1 MAKFKNYTLDKI
13 VEDDFSLIAIHS
25 SCEGYYLA
33 FLLNTH
39 CQSSFVKSKNRKG
52 SKQQKDYPFES
63 YEWIDPINGIEIR
76 IISNKH
82 LIFQDENQ
90 KGSSLFDLPET
101 KELYL
106 VKDLKDVDYIIKI
119 NNGIETQL
127 LLEKMESIVQISYRY
142 LIDQSQFNLDLIK
155 TQINEQ

>member
-1 MAKFKNYTLDKI
+1 MAKFKNYTLDEI

-106 VKDLKDVDYIIKI
+106 MQGLKDVDYIIKI
-119 NNGIETQL
+119 DSGIEDQL
-127 LLEKMESIVQISYRY
+127 MIDRMESINQISCRY
-142 LIDQSQFNLDLIK
+142 CIDQSRFNIDLSLNL
-155 TQINEQ
+155 Q

>member
-1 MAKFKNYTLDKI
+1 MAKFKNYTLDEI

-33 FLLNTH
+33 FLLNSH
-39 CQSSFVKSKNRKG
+39 CKSSFVQSKNSKV
-52 SKQQKDYPFES
+52 SKQQMDYPFES

-90 KGSSLFDLPET
+90 KGSSLFDLPKT

-119 NNGIETQL
+119 NSGIEAQVL
-127 LLEKMESIVQISYRY
+127 LDKMESIDQISYRY
-142 LIDQSQFNLDLIK
+142 LIDKSQLNLDLIL
-155 TQINEQ
+155 NLD